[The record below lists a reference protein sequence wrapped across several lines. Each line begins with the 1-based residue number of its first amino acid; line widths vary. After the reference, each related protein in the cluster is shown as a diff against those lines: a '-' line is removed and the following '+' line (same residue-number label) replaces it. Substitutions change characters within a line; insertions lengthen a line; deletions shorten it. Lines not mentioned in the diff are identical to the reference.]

1 MQKDLTPQQ
10 KTYESSLTRDEVRRA
25 IYIDFESFADQ
36 PPTLIGYSFDQ
47 HFIQVVFDRDLESAA
62 SAKGLSVQDSQVVVA
77 RLWGRA
83 KYERR
88 RIVAFSQFNK
98 NLSLDKLGVDLSPV
112 YADARLIARKWLGR
126 LKGCHPDWKHKHPNW
141 EIERG
146 LKNFLDLIGY
156 HRPRHLGIEKTTS
169 RILAVRDQLIK
180 RRSFDKLTAVAK
192 AKWTKLLD
200 HNRHD
205 VLGMIELV
213 TKAVDEFVPECISKI
228 EAR

>member
-10 KTYESSLTRDEVRRA
+10 RTYESSLTRDEVRRA
-25 IYIDFESFADQ
+25 IYIDFEGFADQ
-36 PPTLIGYSFDQ
+36 APTLIGYSFDQ
-47 HFIQVVFDRDLESAA
+47 RFIQVVFDRALESAA

-88 RIVAFSQFNK
+88 RIVAFSQFDK

-126 LKGCHPDWKHKHPNW
+126 LKGRHPNWKQKHPNW
-141 EIERG
+141 ETERG

-156 HRPRHLGIEKTTS
+156 HRPKHLGMEKTTS
-169 RILAVRDQLIK
+169 RIQAVRDQLMK
-180 RRSFDKLTAVAK
+180 RRSFDKLTGGGQSEMDKVA
-192 AKWTKLLD
+192 
-200 HNRHD
+200 R
-205 VLGMIELV
+205 
-213 TKAVDEFVPECISKI
+213 S
-228 EAR
+228 